1 MNLNTSNL
9 SHPRMAWEIEAAMWR
24 AIESSRETG
33 VGIEYASTAA
43 GKPLIAVIHDR
54 TAVPAFMFSSAT
66 YPDDITPQVLKV
78 LREQAQEASHV
89 QA

>member
-9 SHPRMAWEIEAAMWR
+9 SHPRMQWEIEAAMYR

-43 GKPLIAVIHDR
+43 GKPLLSVIHVR
-54 TAVPAFMFSSAT
+54 GEAKAFMFAT
-66 YPDDITPQVLKV
+66 MPFQQDCTQQVLRV
-78 LREQAQEASHV
+78 LREQVKGVSHG
-89 QA
+89 